1 MQSDPGRV
9 HVLTL
14 IYIPDGLYLP
24 PFCCACRFFF
34 FDAYYPFSPSTLG
47 SKKAHRPYQ
56 FRLWDWLRYPSLYRG
71 ILPGQ
76 CLSAQR
82 FQCVVHAFLALTH
95 ASHDV

>member
-34 FDAYYPFSPSTLG
+34 STHIILFHLQLWVQRRRTDLTSSGYGTGYVILHYIVAYCPVNAS
-47 SKKAHRPYQ
+47 A
-56 FRLWDWLRYPSLYRG
+56 
-71 ILPGQ
+71 
-76 CLSAQR
+76 LSVFNA
-82 FQCVVHAFLALTH
+82 
-95 ASHDV
+95 